1 MCVMLVIRRFSSTH
15 CQRQASPEPSLTQIT
30 DPDKTIS
37 GLQAPLHVVLQ
48 RNRAFGMPMDTS
60 ITDGPVIN
68 LRVCVFVGVV
78 LAGSVS
84 AASAQDAA
92 LGEKVFLKC
101 KACHQIGEGAKNA
114 VGPVLNGIIGR
125 RAGTYQ
131 DYSYSDANKG
141 SGITWDAATLKDYL
155 KNPRA
160 KIPGTKMIF
169 PGLPKDD
176 DIDNVIAYLKQFG
189 ADGKKS

>member
-1 MCVMLVIRRFSSTH
+1 VT
-15 CQRQASPEPSLTQIT
+15 
-30 DPDKTIS
+30 
-37 GLQAPLHVVLQ
+37 
-48 RNRAFGMPMDTS
+48 
-60 ITDGPVIN
+60 N
-68 LRVCVFVGVV
+68 LRVSVLAAVV

-84 AASAQDAA
+84 AAGAQDAA

-101 KACHQIGEGAKNA
+101 KACHQIGEGAKSA

-125 RAGTYQ
+125 PAGTYPG
-131 DYSYSDANKG
+131 YSYSDANKG
-141 SGITWDAATLKDYL
+141 SGITWDEATLKDYL

-169 PGLPKDD
+169 PGLPKDE

>member
-1 MCVMLVIRRFSSTH
+1 MT
-15 CQRQASPEPSLTQIT
+15 
-30 DPDKTIS
+30 
-37 GLQAPLHVVLQ
+37 
-48 RNRAFGMPMDTS
+48 
-60 ITDGPVIN
+60 N
-68 LRVCVFVGVV
+68 LRVYLLAAVV

-84 AASAQDAA
+84 AAGAQDAA

-101 KACHQIGEGAKNA
+101 KACHQIGEGAKSA

-125 RAGTYQ
+125 PAGTYPG
-131 DYSYSDANKG
+131 YSYSDANKG
-141 SGITWDAATLKDYL
+141 SGITWDEATLKDYL

-160 KIPGTKMIF
+160 RIPGTKMIF
-169 PGLPKDD
+169 PGLPKDE